1 MKSWFASILLLA
13 IALVLILIAIWF
25 KKTSGLPSGRL
36 IYADTDQLQA
46 VPGPLFDPN
55 LRLVGKPDYVLRLAN
70 GALVPVDFK
79 STLAPVEPYR
89 SHVFQVLAYCY
100 LLEQNYGQKPPYG
113 LIRYQDKSFEVPYDE
128 LEKETFLRLISQLRT
143 VEASPDAPNR
153 SHKALARCRGCGYR
167 DSCDQSL
174 I

>member
-1 MKSWFASILLLA
+1 MKSWFAPLLLLA

-46 VPGPLFDPN
+46 VPEPLFDPN

-100 LLEQNYGQKPPYG
+100 LLEQSYGQAPPYG
-113 LIRYQDKSFEVPYDE
+113 IIRYQNKSFEVPYNE
-128 LEKETFLRLISQLRT
+128 SEKETFLLLISQLR
-143 VEASPDAPNR
+143 VGEACSDAPNR
-153 SHKALARCRGCGYR
+153 SHKSSARCSSCGYR